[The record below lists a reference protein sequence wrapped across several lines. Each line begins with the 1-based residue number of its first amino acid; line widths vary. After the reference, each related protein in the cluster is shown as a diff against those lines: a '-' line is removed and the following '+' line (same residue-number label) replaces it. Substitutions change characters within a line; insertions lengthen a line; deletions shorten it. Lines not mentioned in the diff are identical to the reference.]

1 MGMESR
7 VCPRCKQDLPINH
20 FGKNKRNKNG
30 LQTYCKPCTSKNSSE
45 SHKRNKERYNTYQ
58 RKWRSENPEAHAM
71 AAKYS
76 KVKIKY
82 GLSREE
88 YDKLMEQTHCQI
100 CEADLQERKAHLD
113 HCHTTGKIRGVLCGA
128 CNIGL
133 GHFRDNPEF
142 LRRAADYLG

>member
-1 MGMESR
+1 VRES
-7 VCPRCKQDLPINH
+7 QN
-20 FGKNKRNKNG
+20 
-30 LQTYCKPCTSKNSSE
+30 
-45 SHKRNKERYNTYQ
+45 RNKEKFNAYQ
-58 RKWRSENPEAHAM
+58 KKWRSENSEAHAM
-71 AAKYS
+71 TAKYS
-76 KVKIKY
+76 KVKRKY

-100 CEADLQERKAHLD
+100 CEADLRERKNLTQYGAHLD

-142 LRRAADYLG
+142 LRRAADYLS